1 VTEQKSQ
8 NQPATIKVGFVGLG
22 PIGQALAGNALKA
35 GIQVAVF
42 DISDARMRD
51 PALGGSVV
59 MRSCME
65 VGRWADV
72 IQVSVRDDQQVE
84 TALTGDQG
92 ILGGARPGAVVAVHS
107 TVTPRTILRL
117 NKSAAAAGVGL
128 LDAPVSG
135 GVQGALTGRLCFMV
149 GGDERWLEVCR
160 PVFAASAGAIVHMGP
175 LGSGAMAKLVQQAIF
190 AMNKQAAYEGFQLA
204 TRAGLE
210 LKRFVEALHA
220 SAGQSYSADTWQTWW
235 HKVSA
240 NGGSTESWAGPD
252 IRSLD
257 LALEHADQ
265 SKLPLPTLQNARSL
279 LSGDPAKRD
288 LYKK

>member
-1 VTEQKSQ
+1 MTQQKSR
-8 NQPATIKVGFVGLG
+8 NPASSIKVGFVGLG

-35 GIQVAVF
+35 GFQVAVY
-42 DISDARMRD
+42 DLSDARMHD
-51 PALGGSVV
+51 PALHGSVV

-65 VGRWADV
+65 LGRWADI

-84 TALTGDQG
+84 AALTGAEG
-92 ILGGARPGAVVAVHS
+92 ILVGARPGAIVAVHS
-107 TVTPRTILRL
+107 TVSPGTIVRL
-117 NKSAAAAGVGL
+117 NENAAAAGVGL

-135 GVQGALTGRLCFMV
+135 GVQGALARRLCFMV
-149 GGDERWLEVCR
+149 GGDERCLEACR

-190 AMNKQAAYEGFQLA
+190 AMNKHAAYEGFQLA

-220 SAGQSYSADTWQTWW
+220 SAGQSYAADTWQTWW

-240 NGGSTESWAGPD
+240 NGGSTESWGGPD

-265 SKLPLPTLQNARSL
+265 CKLPLPTLQNARSL

-288 LYKK
+288 LYKE